1 MQNEKMVLGFPTPM
15 LFDNQNSKEW
25 LTTNKA
31 SKFLGVSSNA
41 VRIMVHRDQIPVY
54 KFGRRLRFRLRD
66 CQALFIRKGA

>member
-1 MQNEKMVLGFPTPM
+1 MQNENTVLAFPAPR

-25 LTTNKA
+25 LTTNEA
-31 SKFLGVSSNA
+31 AKFLGVSPSA
-41 VRIMVHRDQIPVY
+41 LRIMVHRDQVPVY